1 MVLLIVRPYNLYG
14 CDDFAVSA
22 PGLPTLDRHCDCMSL
37 APEAKFLHSGDTALV
52 VEFGARIDRSVSAR
66 VLALARRLQAEAIPG
81 VVEVVPTF
89 RSLMVHYEPLVLPQA
104 ELKRRLGP
112 LIEGLTAE
120 ERAGRQWR
128 IPACYDPEVGPDLR
142 EVADRTGLSV
152 AQVVER
158 HSATPFHV
166 YMMGFLPGFPY
177 MGDLPPEL
185 ELPRRENP
193 RVRVPP
199 GSIAIAMAMTSIY
212 TLESPGGWHLLGR
225 TPAPLWDLRRA
236 QPALLAAGDKVVF
249 APVSLRE
256 HEAILAQAA
265 AGEYQLLAEEG
276 ARA

>member
-1 MVLLIVRPYNLYG
+1 MSI
-14 CDDFAVSA
+14 A
-22 PGLPTLDRHCDCMSL
+22 PGPR
-37 APEAKFLHSGDTALV
+37 FLHAGDTALV
-52 VEFGARIDRSVSAR
+52 VEFGERIDRNVSAL
-66 VLALARRLQAEAIPG
+66 VLSLARRLEAEAIPG

-89 RSLMVHYEPLVLPQA
+89 RSLMVHYEPLSLPNKD
-104 ELKRRLGP
+104 LRRRLGP
-112 LIEGLTAE
+112 LIENIEAQ
-120 ERAGRQWR
+120 ERPGRQWR
-128 IPACYDPEVGPDLR
+128 IPACYDAEVAPDLG
-142 EVADRTGLSV
+142 EVAERTGLSV

-158 HSATPFHV
+158 HSATTFHV

-177 MGDLPPEL
+177 MGDLPVEL
-185 ELPRRENP
+185 ELPRRDSP

-236 QPALLAAGDKVVF
+236 QPALLAAGDKVTF

-265 AGEYQLLAEEG
+265 AGEYELQPAEG
-276 ARA
+276 LRA